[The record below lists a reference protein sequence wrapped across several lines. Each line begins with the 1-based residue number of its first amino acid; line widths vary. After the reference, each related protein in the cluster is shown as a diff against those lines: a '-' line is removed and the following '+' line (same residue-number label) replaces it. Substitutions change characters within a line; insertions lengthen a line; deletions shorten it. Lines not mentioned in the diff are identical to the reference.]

1 MGIGSIGEAIGV
13 LTLMMF
19 KEESQKSLTM
29 VVWLACLN
37 FRGLRLESRRA
48 RLVRDFQSFRV
59 NIFCL
64 QEIHLIASDYKDI
77 LSKWFRIYSTYLD
90 IHSRVVSWLVSR
102 PLTVS
107 CVLVFAALECR
118 LCILDVT
125 IKGKTLLH

>member
-13 LTLMMF
+13 LALMMF
-19 KEESQKSLTM
+19 KEESQKSITM

-48 RLVRDFQSFRV
+48 RHVRDLQSFRV

-64 QEIHLIASDYKDI
+64 QETHLIASDYKDI
-77 LSKWFRIYSTYLD
+77 LPKCFHLYSTYLD
-90 IHSRVVSWLVSR
+90 IHSISCRVLLCLR
-102 PLTVS
+102 L
-107 CVLVFAALECR
+107 CLR

-125 IKGKTLLH
+125 IRGKTSLH